1 MTENK
6 TALSWWVMF
15 SSMACCLA
23 IGLVVPDA
31 AVAKVPAIGAVAPD
45 FTLRS
50 SLGKNLKLSE
60 YRGQVVMINFWATW
74 CAPCRQEMPE
84 LNRLYEQYQRVG
96 FVLLGVNVD
105 DNPKAAQ
112 ELSAQLGV
120 RFPVL
125 FDSAKQVSG
134 RYDIDAMPSTLL
146 IDRSGTVRYLHRGYR
161 RGVEKEYEEKIRE
174 LLRQ

>member
-1 MTENK
+1 
-6 TALSWWVMF
+6 
-15 SSMACCLA
+15 MAEKNTVRSCWAMLRLVVCSVV
-23 IGLVVPDA
+23 IGLVVSGA
-31 AVAKVPAIGAVAPD
+31 ATAKVPAIGTVAPD

-60 YRGQVVMINFWATW
+60 YRGQVVMVNFWATW

-146 IDRSGTVRYLHRGYR
+146 LDRSGTVRYLHRGYR

>member
-6 TALSWWVMF
+6 AALSWWVMF
-15 SSMACCLA
+15 SSLACCLA
-23 IGLVVPDA
+23 VGFVVPGT
-31 AVAKVPAIGAVAPD
+31 AVAKAPAIGAIAPD

-60 YRGQVVMINFWATW
+60 YRGQVIMINFWASW
-74 CAPCRQEMPE
+74 CSPCRQEMPE
-84 LNRLYEQYQRVG
+84 LNRLYAQYQRAG
-96 FVLLGVNVD
+96 FVLLGVNID

-112 ELSAQLGV
+112 ELIVQLGV

-125 FDSAKQVSG
+125 FDSAKLVSG

-146 IDRSGTVRYLHRGYR
+146 IDRDGKVRYLHRGYQ
-161 RGVEKEYEEKIRE
+161 RGVEKEYEVKLRE

>member
-1 MTENK
+1 MTKHKNM
-6 TALSWWVMF
+6 LSWQAMCRLV
-15 SSMACCLA
+15 AYVVL
-23 IGLVVPDA
+23 IGLGTSGD
-31 AVAKVPAIGAVAPD
+31 AVAKVLAIGTVAPD
-45 FTLRS
+45 FTLHS

-60 YRGQVVMINFWATW
+60 YRGQVVMVNFWATW

-84 LNRLYEQYQRVG
+84 LNRLYEKYQRVG
-96 FVLLGVNVD
+96 FVLLGVNID

-112 ELSAQLGV
+112 ELGKQLGV

>member
-6 TALSWWVMF
+6 AARSWWVMF
-15 SSMACCLA
+15 SSVVCCLA
-23 IGLVVPDA
+23 IGLVVPGV
-31 AVAKVPAIGAVAPD
+31 AVAKVPAIGTVAPD

-74 CAPCRQEMPE
+74 CASCRQEMPE
-84 LNRLYEQYQRVG
+84 LNRLHEQYQRAG

-112 ELSAQLGV
+112 ELSVQLGI

-146 IDRSGTVRYLHRGYR
+146 IGRDGTLRYLHRGYR
-161 RGVEKEYEEKIRE
+161 RGVEKEYEDKLRE

>member
-1 MTENK
+1 MPLSSRIK
-6 TALSWWVMF
+6 TALC
-15 SSMACCLA
+15 ALA
-23 IGLVVPDA
+23 IGVLA
-31 AVAKVPAIGAVAPD
+31 NASAQAKVPAIGAMAPD

-74 CAPCRQEMPE
+74 CAPCRQELPQ
-84 LNRLYEQYQRVG
+84 LNRLHERYRRDG
-96 FVLLGVNVD
+96 FVLLGVSVD

-112 ELSAQLGV
+112 DMAGRLGV

-125 FDSAKQVSG
+125 FDAGKQVSG

-146 IDRSGTVRYLHRGYR
+146 IDRGGAVRYLHRGYR
-161 RGVEKEYEEKIRE
+161 SGVEQEYEARVRE
-174 LLRQ
+174 LLKR

>member
-1 MTENK
+1 MTENRK
-6 TALSWWVMF
+6 KLSWRTMF
-15 SSMACCLA
+15 GLVACGVL
-23 IGLVVPDA
+23 IGLATPGA
-31 AVAKVPAIGAVAPD
+31 AVAKVPAIGTVAPD

-74 CAPCRQEMPE
+74 CAPCRQEIPE

-105 DNPKAAQ
+105 DNTKAAQ
-112 ELSAQLGV
+112 ELSKQLGV

-125 FDSAKQVSG
+125 FDTAKQVSG

-146 IDRSGTVRYLHRGYR
+146 IDRSGKVRYLHRGYR
-161 RGVEKEYEEKIRE
+161 RGVEKEYEERLRE